1 MSPGE
6 TTARNESL
14 SVRRCLHLLDHVR
27 AHATADRGVPVLELA
42 AAIGVH
48 RSTAARL
55 LTPLLDEGLLHRDAA
70 GRYRLGLGALR
81 LGQSYLGAIDLPA
94 LAEPELRSLAARTGG
109 VGVLGLPEQDRIR
122 LALTVGRGRGS
133 LGTGG
138 VVPSYCTA
146 WGKAVLSMAP
156 AAWIDRAIATG
167 LRALTPRTITD
178 PTELRGELDRTRQRG
193 FALDDREHDP
203 HLRAVAAPVLG
214 HTGMVVAAVGVALD
228 HHRMPP
234 AALRENARATVEV
247 ARALSAAM
255 GWTPPPRRR
264 GDSPA
269 TRQSS
274 TSRAPAPGAEP
285 TPTNSPARTS
295 PAAPPPG

>member
-1 MSPGE
+1 M
-6 TTARNESL
+6 TAVEPTGRNESL

-42 AAIGVH
+42 EAIGVH

-55 LTPLLDEGLLHRDAA
+55 LAPLIEEGLLIRDAS

-94 LAEPELRSLAARTGG
+94 LAEPELKALAERTGG
-109 VGVLGLPEQDRIR
+109 ICVLGLPDQDRIR
-122 LALTVGRGRGS
+122 VALSTGRGRGA
-133 LGTGG
+133 LAVGG
-138 VVPSYCTA
+138 LIPAYCTA
-146 WGKAVLSMAP
+146 WGKAVLSVAP

-167 LRALTPRTITD
+167 LRPLTPRTITD

-203 HLRAVAAPVLG
+203 QLRAVAAPVLS

-234 AALRENARATVEV
+234 VVLREYARATAEL
-247 ARALSAAM
+247 ARSLSGAM
-255 GWTPPPRRR
+255 GWSRAPR
-264 GDSPA
+264 PA
-269 TRQSS
+269 TRE
-274 TSRAPAPGAEP
+274 A
-285 TPTNSPARTS
+285 
-295 PAAPPPG
+295 

>member
-6 TTARNESL
+6 TTMRNESL
-14 SVRRCLHLLDHVR
+14 SVRRCLHLLEHVR
-27 AHATADRGVPVLELA
+27 THATAERGVPVMELA
-42 AAIGVH
+42 QAIGVH

-55 LTPLLDEGLLHRDAA
+55 LTPLLDEGLLHRDGA
-70 GRYRLGLGALR
+70 GRYRLGLGALH
-81 LGQSYLGAIDLPA
+81 LGQSYLGSIDLPA
-94 LAEPELRSLAARTGG
+94 LADPALRSLAARTGG
-109 VGVLGLPEQDRIR
+109 VCVLGVPEQDGIR
-122 LALTVGRGRGS
+122 LVLTVGRGRGS
-133 LGTGG
+133 LSTDA

-203 HLRAVAAPVLG
+203 HVRAVAAPVLG

-234 AALRENARATVEV
+234 ATLRDNARATVEV
-247 ARALSAAM
+247 ARSLSGAL
-255 GWTPPPRRR
+255 GWTPPPRR
-264 GDSPA
+264 PV
-269 TRQSS
+269 T
-274 TSRAPAPGAEP
+274 
-285 TPTNSPARTS
+285 TS
-295 PAAPPPG
+295 PADHRPDRVTPTSRPGALT